1 MTALLNR
8 SALVLALSLLAGPA
22 VASEVD
28 LPLDLTFCEARDSV
42 EAKMDSP
49 NELSL
54 GVVEAE
60 GKAFGIRGTL
70 TTVFEDE
77 ILVTVRWRGFE
88 TEDVFRKVRDT
99 LVKRHGDGVLKDRT
113 REGMTRNLSMDWEID
128 AEQTVQ
134 LRVSSEQ
141 ISVNWEI
148 WASRCIAEEAPQEGL
163 TDAEKADIEASTKK
177 KAIDFDP
184 LAEDIEDVDQR
195 KKDAD
200 EAKKSEAEVEEEKRK
215 EAEPTPEDVDIDW

>member
-22 VASEVD
+22 VAAEVE
-28 LPLDLTFCEARDSV
+28 LPLDLAFCEARDSV
-42 EAKMDSP
+42 EAKLDSP

-60 GKAFGIRGTL
+60 GKAFGVRGTI

-88 TEDVFRKVRDT
+88 TEDVFNKVSGA
-99 LVKRHGDGVLKDRT
+99 LVKLHGEGVVKDRT
-113 REGMTRNLSMDWEID
+113 REGMTRNLSRDWEID

-163 TDAEKADIEASTKK
+163 TAAEKADIEASTKK

-184 LAEDIEDVDQR
+184 LAEDIEDVDER
-195 KKDAD
+195 KKESDD
-200 EAKKSEAEVEEEKRK
+200 AKKSEAQVEEEKRK
-215 EAEPTPEDVDIDW
+215 ETEPPPDDVEIDW